1 MIHLAGQLVLIAYG
15 AGVIAALA
23 RRPRPRPARD
33 DLYVVWR
40 RRWESTGDPAA
51 LAAMLEQVRD

>member
-23 RRPRPRPARD
+23 RRPRPVRD

-40 RRWESTGDPAA
+40 RRWEATGDPAA